1 MIILGSDH
9 GGFALK
15 EYIKEFLKSKDI
27 PHEDLGTFSE
37 ESVDY
42 PDYAIKV
49 AQMVANDPSSQ
60 GILCCGTGIGMS
72 IAANK
77 IQGIRAALCQ
87 DLFCAQ
93 MSRKHNDANILCLGA
108 RIIDKE
114 LALKIVQTFLTTKF
128 DGGRHSNRLN
138 KIQKFEKRSK

>member
-1 MIILGSDH
+1 MIIIGSDH
-9 GGFALK
+9 GGFTLK
-15 EYIKEFLKSKDI
+15 EHIKEFLQSQNI
-27 PHEDLGTFSE
+27 PYEDLGTFSE

-49 AQMVANDPSSQ
+49 AQAVANDPSTQ

-77 IQGIRAALCQ
+77 VKGIRAALCQ

-93 MSRKHNDANILCLGA
+93 MSRRHNDANILCLGA
-108 RIIDKE
+108 RVIDKE

-138 KIQKFEKRSK
+138 KIHEIEKRSK